1 MKEIING
8 ITYYTPDVFEQYEYK
23 GFLITIENSTNKD
36 YDLYAFATPTKF
48 AQLLDY
54 GNYELA
60 DEILEAN
67 GHFIRNENFDFKK
80 DEPEFKE
87 GEIDYFVIDPTD
99 ETLMWFLGLNLKSV
113 SCMLDAIIFEINTY
127 FEWKPKTVVLKQIT
141 KKSITPKSSK
151 KQRGFNQVAWSSM
164 VKLRDEKCK
173 KCGSVYDLHAHHIK
187 SYKEHPELRYDVNN
201 GITLC
206 GVCHRLEHKLNG
218 R

>member
-1 MKEIING
+1 
-8 ITYYTPDVFEQYEYK
+8 
-23 GFLITIENSTNKD
+23 
-36 YDLYAFATPTKF
+36 
-48 AQLLDY
+48 
-54 GNYELA
+54 
-60 DEILEAN
+60 
-67 GHFIRNENFDFKK
+67 
-80 DEPEFKE
+80 
-87 GEIDYFVIDPTD
+87 
-99 ETLMWFLGLNLKSV
+99 
-113 SCMLDAIIFEINTY
+113 MLDAIIFEINTY